1 MWNTSRIS
9 AMSQEPAIDLD
20 LHGLFD
26 DLLTFNVPGEQIE
39 EVMDLFK
46 DAAVE
51 SNEILK
57 GKTNA

>member
-1 MWNTSRIS
+1 
-9 AMSQEPAIDLD
+9 MSQEPAIDLD